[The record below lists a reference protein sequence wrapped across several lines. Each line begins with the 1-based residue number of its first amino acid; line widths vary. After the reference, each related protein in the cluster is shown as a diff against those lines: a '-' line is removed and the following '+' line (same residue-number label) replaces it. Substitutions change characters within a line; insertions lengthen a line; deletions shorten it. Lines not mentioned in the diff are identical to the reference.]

1 MKWWRPCSLQRAID
15 LLSALTHQPQAQPQ
29 AQPGPVDLEVF
40 LKAAAENQEA
50 LIDKYLA
57 DGGDPNAHDKVA
69 REANRRAAQ
78 QLQECRQGA
87 PVQPRG
93 PQAFL
98 YGTQIPG
105 AP

>member
-1 MKWWRPCSLQRAID
+1 M
-15 LLSALTHQPQAQPQ
+15 
-29 AQPGPVDLEVF
+29 F

-69 REANRRAAQ
+69 REGKSESSSA
-78 QLQECRQGA
+78 LQECRCRGA
-87 PVQPRG
+87 IVQPRE
-93 PQAFL
+93 PQGFSV

-105 AP
+105 PPEPGERGSLHD